1 LSTLASNTGVKTIQH
16 RKATGNARAQIRGF
30 MYPVFYVSGN
40 PLTREVSL
48 AYGPENPVLTPSSFN
63 FSTFP
68 PSGVIAAGRLERI
81 PAETELQGVSIK
93 NREAY
98 RLYWLP
104 FFYNGAMSDW
114 SDQYLE
120 AQLGETPG
128 VRQLESGMV
137 IFMPTEASVAPGN
150 VWTGGTEYDGMQLIA
165 FDILAAPI
173 NVLGGNIEHEAIIAR
188 RDGQDQIV
196 VSAL

>member
-1 LSTLASNTGVKTIQH
+1 MSTLASNTGVKTIQH
-16 RKATGNARAQIRGF
+16 RKATGNARAQVRGF
-30 MYPVFYVSGN
+30 MYPVFYVSNN
-40 PLTREVSL
+40 PLTRDVPL
-48 AYGPENPVLTPSSFN
+48 AYGPENATLTPSTFD
-63 FSTFP
+63 FSASP

-114 SDQYLE
+114 SNQYLE
-120 AQLGETPG
+120 AQLGEVAG
-128 VRQLESGMV
+128 VKQLESGMV
-137 IFMPTEASVAPGN
+137 IFLPTEASTAPGN

-165 FDILAAPI
+165 FDVLAAPI

-188 RDGQDQIV
+188 RDGQGYIRVTSQ
-196 VSAL
+196 